1 MSQETTPLTSS
12 ENSGASGPLVLVV
25 DDLPDNVTLV
35 RMMLE
40 RRGFRVATAQ
50 DGAEAVELAR
60 QLRPAIILM
69 DIGMPRTDGLEAAL
83 EIKRDPQLREVP
95 IVAVTA
101 FNTGGFRRAAW
112 EAGFDGYLA
121 KPFDAEQAIYL
132 IKRLLER

>member
-60 QLRPAIILM
+60 QLRPAI
-69 DIGMPRTDGLEAAL
+69 
-83 EIKRDPQLREVP
+83 
-95 IVAVTA
+95 
-101 FNTGGFRRAAW
+101 
-112 EAGFDGYLA
+112 
-121 KPFDAEQAIYL
+121 
-132 IKRLLER
+132 